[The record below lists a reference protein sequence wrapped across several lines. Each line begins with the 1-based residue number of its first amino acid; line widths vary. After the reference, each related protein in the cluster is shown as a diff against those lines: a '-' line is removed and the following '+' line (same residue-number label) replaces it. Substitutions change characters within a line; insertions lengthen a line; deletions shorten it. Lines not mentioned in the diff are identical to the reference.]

1 MSFLLEGAT
10 GIRAALSQY
19 TTARARKSTKSIA
32 SPGLPR
38 YLFLVNALY
47 LLKSLAPGFIPL
59 FVYIAA
65 ELLFGEIIGLAAGLA
80 IGVIE
85 FAYSFAKE
93 KKADP
98 FIAADTLLLA
108 AMGSLSL
115 LLQNPLFFRLKPAVI
130 EGVLAVALSFLLFLP
145 PRTLKSY
152 LGHQVRGFVL
162 EDSGLP
168 ALRRSLILMVS
179 VMALHVG
186 LTIWAA
192 LVAST
197 ALWGFVSGGLL
208 YIMLGAAIAGQWLI
222 LRRRGAERGS
232 PFRWRLLI
240 LDETGRI
247 YAAKTQG
254 NGVPSMGL
262 WDSPAG
268 GESAGSGELGRELG
282 VALSRLGLGDGRGG
296 PGYQPALSPV
306 FIIDPEGKI
315 THPPAE
321 SSLATLAG
329 SDTAMGAGAE
339 LVLVARFLSP
349 AFPRGIDPTER
360 RLFSLADL
368 VALAGEGKLTPAFA
382 RVILA
387 LSSLRHPLRAEAAAS
402 IVSDTNDAAV

>member
-1 MSFLLEGAT
+1 
-10 GIRAALSQY
+10 
-19 TTARARKSTKSIA
+19 
-32 SPGLPR
+32 LPR
-38 YLFLVNALY
+38 YLFLVNAFC

-115 LLQNPLFFRLKPAVI
+115 LLRNPLFFRLKPAVI
-130 EGVLAVALSFLLFLP
+130 EGVLAVALSFLLFLS

-192 LVAST
+192 LAAST

-222 LRRRGAERGS
+222 MRRRRGAERGS

-240 LDETGRI
+240 LDDAGRI

-254 NGVPSMGL
+254 NGAASTGL

-268 GESAGSGELGRELG
+268 GESAGSGELGRDLG
-282 VALSRLGLGDGRGG
+282 EALSRLGMGDGRGG
-296 PGYQPALSPV
+296 PGYRPALSPV
-306 FIIDPEGKI
+306 FIIDPEGKS
-315 THPPAE
+315 THSPAE

-329 SDTAMGAGAE
+329 SATAMGAGAE
-339 LVLVARFLSP
+339 LVLAARFPSP

-368 VALAGEGKLTPAFA
+368 VALAGEGRLTPAFA